1 MLWKMDGLLT
11 AVKTVTRDSRSSPE
25 STADFNRHDLQ
36 PRETG
41 LKEDAAVKDQTSS
54 THILGMLRSKPERD
68 ELFQVLKILDPS
80 NREIAP
86 DQFDI
91 RIPSPIS
98 AQILQVLV
106 SITIPDV
113 WSLLNA
119 NSKDAKSRDTKLRA
133 AMLRCLS
140 SVAGVSSLIAQ
151 LRSLITASRSS
162 AEHAQGS
169 GSEIRI
175 RDILEVLAALLE
187 PKDFLLRLYTDI
199 STLYH
204 NETQKQ
210 ITWRELMSLVA
221 ASRIL
226 STAAESLTLIKESTG
241 LSKISWVGEGP
252 RYASWIGDNICYMA
266 SKADPDDNGAWKSVS
281 SFTGRALS
289 LGYTGNSK
297 YRPFLVAH
305 DLLLSRSAS
314 QRYIPWS
321 SHRPALSKAVRL
333 AIGTFTSN

>member
-1 MLWKMDGLLT
+1 MDGLLT
-11 AVKTVTRDSRSSPE
+11 AVKTVTHDSRSSPE
-25 STADFNRHDLQ
+25 STTDINRHDLQ
-36 PRETG
+36 SREAG
-41 LKEDAAVKDQTSS
+41 LGEDAVKDQTSS
-54 THILGMLRSKPERD
+54 AHILGVLKSKPERD

-80 NREIAP
+80 NREVAP
-86 DQFDI
+86 NQFDI
-91 RIPSPIS
+91 RIPSPTS

-119 NSKDAKSRDTKLRA
+119 KSKDAKSRDTKLRA
-133 AMLRCLS
+133 ALLRCLS

-151 LRSLITASRSS
+151 LRSLIAASRSLS
-162 AEHAQGS
+162 EHTQGS
-169 GSEIRI
+169 GSELRI

-187 PKDFLLRLYTDI
+187 PRDFLLRLYTDI

-210 ITWRELMSLVA
+210 ITWRELISLVA

-226 STAAESLTLIKESTG
+226 STVAESLTFIKEATG

-252 RYASWIGDNICYMA
+252 KYASWIGDNICYMA
-266 SKADPDDNGAWKSVS
+266 SKVDPNDKGAWKSMA

-297 YRPFLVAH
+297 YGPFLVAQ

-321 SHRPALSKAVRL
+321 SHRSTLYKAV
-333 AIGTFTSN
+333 

>member
-11 AVKTVTRDSRSSPE
+11 AVKTVTRDSRSPPE
-25 STADFNRHDLQ
+25 STADFSRHDLQ

-41 LKEDAAVKDQTSS
+41 LTADAAKDQTSS
-54 THILGMLRSKPERD
+54 THILGVLKSKPERD
-68 ELFQVLKILDPS
+68 ELSQVLKILDPS

-91 RIPSPIS
+91 RVPSPTS

-119 NSKDAKSRDTKLRA
+119 KSKDAKSRDTKLRA
-133 AMLRCLS
+133 ALLRCLS

-151 LRSLITASRSS
+151 LRSLIAASHSS
-162 AEHAQGS
+162 SEHAQGS
-169 GSEIRI
+169 GSELRI

-187 PKDFLLRLYTDI
+187 PEDFLLRLYTDI

-210 ITWRELMSLVA
+210 ITWRELISLVA
-221 ASRIL
+221 ASRVL
-226 STAAESLTLIKESTG
+226 STAAESLAFIKESTG
-241 LSKISWVGEGP
+241 LSKFSWVGEGP
-252 RYASWIGDNICYMA
+252 KYASWIGDNICYMS
-266 SKADPDDNGAWKSVS
+266 SKVDPNEHGAWKSVA

-297 YRPFLVAH
+297 CEPFPVAH

-314 QRYIPWS
+314 QRYISWS
-321 SHRPALSKAVRL
+321 SHRPALSKSVRL
-333 AIGTFTSN
+333 AIRTFTSN

>member
-1 MLWKMDGLLT
+1 MDGLLT
-11 AVKTVTRDSRSSPE
+11 AVKTVTRDSRSPPE
-25 STADFNRHDLQ
+25 STADFSRHDLQ

-41 LKEDAAVKDQTSS
+41 LTADAAKDQTSS
-54 THILGMLRSKPERD
+54 THILGVLKSKPERD
-68 ELFQVLKILDPS
+68 ELSQVLKILDPS

-91 RIPSPIS
+91 RVPSPTS

-119 NSKDAKSRDTKLRA
+119 KSKDAKSRDTKLRA
-133 AMLRCLS
+133 ALLRCLS

-151 LRSLITASRSS
+151 LRSLIAASHSS
-162 AEHAQGS
+162 SEHAQGS
-169 GSEIRI
+169 GSELRI

-187 PKDFLLRLYTDI
+187 PEDFLLRLYTDI

-210 ITWRELMSLVA
+210 ITWRELISLVA
-221 ASRIL
+221 ASRVL
-226 STAAESLTLIKESTG
+226 STAAESLAFIKESTG
-241 LSKISWVGEGP
+241 LSKFSWVGEGP
-252 RYASWIGDNICYMA
+252 KYASWIGDNICYMS
-266 SKADPDDNGAWKSVS
+266 SKVDPNEHGAWKSVA

-297 YRPFLVAH
+297 CEPFPVAH

-314 QRYIPWS
+314 QRYISWS
-321 SHRPALSKAVRL
+321 SHRPALSKSVRL
-333 AIGTFTSN
+333 AIRTFTSN

>member
-1 MLWKMDGLLT
+1 MDGLLT
-11 AVKTVTRDSRSSPE
+11 AVKTVTRDSRSPPE
-25 STADFNRHDLQ
+25 STADFSRHDLQ

-41 LKEDAAVKDQTSS
+41 LTADAAKDQTSS
-54 THILGMLRSKPERD
+54 THILGVLKSKPERD
-68 ELFQVLKILDPS
+68 ELSQVLKILDPS

-91 RIPSPIS
+91 RVPSPTS

-119 NSKDAKSRDTKLRA
+119 KSKDAKSRDTKLRA
-133 AMLRCLS
+133 ALLRCLS

-151 LRSLITASRSS
+151 LRSLIAASHSS
-162 AEHAQGS
+162 SEHAQGS
-169 GSEIRI
+169 GSELRI

-187 PKDFLLRLYTDI
+187 PEDFLLRLYTDI

-210 ITWRELMSLVA
+210 ITWRELISLVA
-221 ASRIL
+221 ASRVL
-226 STAAESLTLIKESTG
+226 STAAESLAFIKESTG
-241 LSKISWVGEGP
+241 LSKFSWVGEGP
-252 RYASWIGDNICYMA
+252 KYASWIGDNICYMS
-266 SKADPDDNGAWKSVS
+266 SKVDPNEHGAWKSVA

-297 YRPFLVAH
+297 YGPFLVAQ

-321 SHRPALSKAVRL
+321 SHRSTLYKAV
-333 AIGTFTSN
+333 

>member
-11 AVKTVTRDSRSSPE
+11 AVKTVTRDSRSPPE
-25 STADFNRHDLQ
+25 STADFSRHDLQ

-41 LKEDAAVKDQTSS
+41 LTADAAKDQTSS
-54 THILGMLRSKPERD
+54 THILGVLKSKPERD
-68 ELFQVLKILDPS
+68 ELSQVLKILDPS

-91 RIPSPIS
+91 RVPSPTS

-119 NSKDAKSRDTKLRA
+119 KSKDAKSRDTKLRA
-133 AMLRCLS
+133 ALLRCLS

-151 LRSLITASRSS
+151 LRSLIAASHSS
-162 AEHAQGS
+162 SEHAQGS
-169 GSEIRI
+169 GSELRI

-187 PKDFLLRLYTDI
+187 PRDFLLRLYTDI

-210 ITWRELMSLVA
+210 ITWRELISLVA
-221 ASRIL
+221 ASRVL
-226 STAAESLTLIKESTG
+226 STAAESLAFIKESTG
-241 LSKISWVGEGP
+241 LSKFSWVGEGP
-252 RYASWIGDNICYMA
+252 KYASWIGDNICYMS
-266 SKADPDDNGAWKSVS
+266 SKVDPNEHGAWKSVA

-297 YRPFLVAH
+297 CEPFPVAH

-314 QRYIPWS
+314 QRYISWS
-321 SHRPALSKAVRL
+321 SHRPALSKSVRL
-333 AIGTFTSN
+333 AIRTFTSN

>member
-1 MLWKMDGLLT
+1 MDGLLT
-11 AVKTVTRDSRSSPE
+11 AVKTVTRDSRSPPE
-25 STADFNRHDLQ
+25 STADFSRHDLQ

-41 LKEDAAVKDQTSS
+41 LTADAAKDQTSS
-54 THILGMLRSKPERD
+54 THILGVLKSKPERD
-68 ELFQVLKILDPS
+68 ELSQVLKILDPS

-91 RIPSPIS
+91 RVPSPTS

-133 AMLRCLS
+133 ALLRCLS

-151 LRSLITASRSS
+151 LRSLIAASHSS
-162 AEHAQGS
+162 SEHAQGS
-169 GSEIRI
+169 GSELRI

-187 PKDFLLRLYTDI
+187 PEDFLLRLYTDI

-210 ITWRELMSLVA
+210 ITWRELISLVA
-221 ASRIL
+221 ASRVL
-226 STAAESLTLIKESTG
+226 STAAESLAFIKESTG
-241 LSKISWVGEGP
+241 LSKFSWVGEGP
-252 RYASWIGDNICYMA
+252 KYASWIGDNICYMS
-266 SKADPDDNGAWKSVS
+266 SKVDPNEHGAWKSVA

-297 YRPFLVAH
+297 CEPFPVAH

-321 SHRPALSKAVRL
+321 SHRPALSKSVRL
-333 AIGTFTSN
+333 AIRTFTSN

>member
-1 MLWKMDGLLT
+1 MDGLLT
-11 AVKTVTRDSRSSPE
+11 AVKTVTRDSRSPPE
-25 STADFNRHDLQ
+25 STADFSRHDLQ

-41 LKEDAAVKDQTSS
+41 LTADAAKDQTSS
-54 THILGMLRSKPERD
+54 THILGVLKSKPERD
-68 ELFQVLKILDPS
+68 ELSQVLKILDPS

-91 RIPSPIS
+91 RVPSPTS

-119 NSKDAKSRDTKLRA
+119 KSKDAKSRDTKLRA
-133 AMLRCLS
+133 ALLRCLS

-151 LRSLITASRSS
+151 LRSLIAASHSS
-162 AEHAQGS
+162 SEHAQGS
-169 GSEIRI
+169 GSELRI

-187 PKDFLLRLYTDI
+187 PEDFLLRLYTDI

-210 ITWRELMSLVA
+210 ITWRELISLVA
-221 ASRIL
+221 ASRVL
-226 STAAESLTLIKESTG
+226 STAAESLAFIKESTG
-241 LSKISWVGEGP
+241 LSKFSWVGEGP
-252 RYASWIGDNICYMA
+252 KYASWIGDNICYMS
-266 SKADPDDNGAWKSVS
+266 SKVDPNEHGAWKSVA

-297 YRPFLVAH
+297 CEPFPVAH

-321 SHRPALSKAVRL
+321 SHRPALSKSVRL
-333 AIGTFTSN
+333 AIRTFTSN